1 MYSVG
6 IIASDEE
13 RKSKEKWY
21 QFWKRNK
28 AEYFYVEKYDL
39 VLVITYLSQ
48 NIEKIFKKEGVENAV
63 CTKSAANQKSFVT
76 VELSDGINLFK
87 NLLPDITKK
96 VLKIAGID
104 KVSSTLAII
113 DEQLDGKVE
122 VLIEKL
128 YGDFK
133 YIILIT
139 NNTARAREISKK
151 ALEEY
156 GLTIEIVGI
165 NTRANCDIAIK
176 IGSGS
181 AKLPKHTILIDA
193 SCEHNKTNKNL
204 TINWVDLSKTIS
216 LPFVFDSLEITETIE
231 KVCGVELPR
240 KLSEFKF
247 NGKVVAASKLAKKK

>member
-1 MYSVG
+1 MG

-28 AEYFYVEKYDL
+28 AEYLYIEKYDL

-76 VELSDGINLFK
+76 VELADGINLFK

-96 VLKIAGID
+96 VIKIAGID
-104 KVSSTLAII
+104 KQSSTLAII
-113 DEQLDGKVE
+113 DEQLEEDAE
-122 VLIEKL
+122 TLIGKL

-139 NNTARAREISKK
+139 NNTARAREISRK
-151 ALEEY
+151 ALDEY
-156 GLTIEIVGI
+156 GLTIETSGI

-176 IGSGS
+176 IGNGS

-204 TINWVDLSKTIS
+204 TINWLDLYKTIS
-216 LPFVFDSLEITETIE
+216 LPFVFDSLQITEAIE

-247 NGKVVAASKLAKKK
+247 NGKVVSTSKLAKKK

>member
-1 MYSVG
+1 MG
-6 IIASDEE
+6 IIASDAE

-39 VLVITYLSQ
+39 ALVITYLSQ
-48 NIEKIFKKEGVENAV
+48 NIEKIFKREGVETAV
-63 CTKSAANQKSFVT
+63 CTKSAANQKSFVSI
-76 VELSDGINLFK
+76 ELADGVNLFRS
-87 NLLPDITKK
+87 LLPDIIKK
-96 VLKIAGID
+96 VIKIAGID
-104 KVSSTLAII
+104 KQNSTLAII
-113 DEQLDGKVE
+113 DEQLE
-122 VLIEKL
+122 REAEILIEKL

-139 NNTARAREISKK
+139 NNTARAKEICRK
-151 ALEEY
+151 ALDEY
-156 GLTIEIVGI
+156 GLTIEILGV
-165 NTRANCDIAIK
+165 NARANCNIAVK
-176 IGSGS
+176 IGSGN

-204 TINWVDLSKTIS
+204 TINWVELSKTIS

-231 KVCGVELPR
+231 KVCGATLPR

-247 NGKVVAASKLAKKK
+247 NGNVVPISKLAKKN